1 MRTKSRM
8 RKVAFLLSLGTIFI
22 IASFSTSFAELFFS
36 PDIPITTGDDISE
49 ERDIIYYKP
58 SRFSSYPFGS
68 TLGIPKGA
76 NIDAFGFAGSNSLFS
91 VDIPVTLDGETYTER
106 DLILHDGTNFSK
118 LLDGSA
124 LGIPEGACIDAA
136 SVIDDGS
143 IVFSLDIPVS
153 IEGDTFKANDLINH
167 DGFSFSLYFSGSG
180 NSIPEG
186 ANIDGAYVSSTGDIL
201 FSLDISTELDG
212 LEVTDKGIIRW
223 DQLSFTMYFDGLS
236 SGLPMGVDLNALTP
250 VMNGD
255 LDGDGIPDNGD
266 NCPCAANQSQEDED
280 GDEIGDVCDNCS
292 DDYNPEQHDDDAD
305 GTGDVCDNCPDTP
318 NPDQSDTDGDEIG
331 DVCDNCPNDPNKTEP
346 ALCGCGVPDTDSD
359 GDGIPDCNDHCS
371 NDPNK
376 SDPGICGCNIP
387 DTDSDGDGTLDCNDN
402 CPDTPN
408 PDQSDTD
415 GDGIGD
421 VCDEPTTSSTSSST
435 TTSTG
440 PQAECDTDADCDDG
454 LFCNGFETCEE
465 GMCADGSD
473 PCPDD
478 GLFCNGEEICYEE
491 NDECL
496 SSGNPCLPGEEC
508 DEENNRCIKL
518 PLPVLFNLIPNRAF
532 RSHLIPLPLFMFI
545 SGADTTFDSKT
556 TASFSSDAITPPWTL
571 VLSEDLIF
579 IFSLIT
585 PAGFE
590 DTGNSTVDIKVT
602 VTTDGGTGTET
613 LTLVTLP
620 FLLEEEREK

>member
-22 IASFSTSFAELFFS
+22 IASFSISFAELFFS

-68 TLGIPKGA
+68 TLEIPKGA
-76 NIDAFGFAGSNSLFS
+76 NIDAFGFAGNNSLFS

-106 DLILHDGTNFSK
+106 DLILNDGTNFSK

-136 SVIDDGS
+136 SVLDDGS
-143 IVFSLDIPVS
+143 IIFSLDIPVS
-153 IEGDTFKANDLINH
+153 IEGDTFKANDLISH
-167 DGFSFSLYFSGSG
+167 DGFSFNLYFSGSD

-186 ANIDGAYVSSTGDIL
+186 ANIDGVYVISAGDIL
-201 FSLDISTELDG
+201 LSLDISTELDG
-212 LEVTDKGIIRW
+212 LEITDKDIIRW
-223 DQLSFTMYFDGLS
+223 DQSSFTMYFDGLS
-236 SGLPMGVDLNALTP
+236 SGLPMSVDLDALTP

-255 LDGDGIPDNGD
+255 LDGDSIYDNED
-266 NCPCAANQSQEDED
+266 NCPCAANQSQED
-280 GDEIGDVCDNCS
+280 G
-292 DDYNPEQHDDDAD
+292 
-305 GTGDVCDNCPDTP
+305 
-318 NPDQSDTDGDEIG
+318 
-331 DVCDNCPNDPNKTEP
+331 
-346 ALCGCGVPDTDSD
+346 
-359 GDGIPDCNDHCS
+359 
-371 NDPNK
+371 
-376 SDPGICGCNIP
+376 
-387 DTDSDGDGTLDCNDN
+387 
-402 CPDTPN
+402 
-408 PDQSDTD
+408 D

-421 VCDEPTTSSTSSST
+421 VCDEPTTSPTSSTTTTLASSSST

-465 GMCADGSD
+465 GMCADGND

-478 GLFCNGEEICYEE
+478 GLFCNGEETCYEE

-508 DEENNRCIKL
+508 DEENNRCIKI

-545 SGADTTFDSKT
+545 AGTDTTFDSKT
-556 TASFSSDAITPPWTL
+556 TASFSSDAITPPWIL

-579 IFSLIT
+579 TFSLIT

-590 DTGNSTVDIKVT
+590 DMGNSTVDIKVT

-620 FLLEEEREK
+620 FLLEEAREK